1 MTTLILGATGH
12 MAGIVARRLLA
23 QGKPVRV
30 MARAPEKLADLTKA
44 GAEVIAGD
52 LRDPASLAR
61 ACAGASAALSAVT
74 AFASKGSN
82 TARAV
87 DLEGNLALIAA
98 ARAAGVGRFVL
109 ISIYGARPDHPL
121 DLWRYKYAAEQALK
135 ASGMPYTIVRPR
147 AFMELFLDLVA
158 GPVAQGK
165 PAMILGPGVN
175 PVNWIS
181 VEDVA
186 TYAQIGLER
195 PDALGQTIEAGGPEN
210 LSLVQLAETVGRVTG
225 RPVTMRHIPLPML
238 RVMSVVAR
246 PFNQG
251 FARQATAGVILNT
264 SDMRFDPSETL
275 RRFPVELARAED
287 VARRMYAPEAT
298 ASGAAR
304 REA

>member
-12 MAGIVARRLLA
+12 LSGIVARRLLA

-30 MARAPEKLADLTKA
+30 MARAPEKLADLAKA
-44 GAEVIAGD
+44 GAQVVAGD

-61 ACAGASAALSAVT
+61 ACAGASAALSAAT
-74 AFASKGSN
+74 AFASKGAN

-98 ARAAGVGRFVL
+98 ARAADVGRFVQ
-109 ISIYGARPDHPL
+109 ISIFDARPDHPQ

-147 AFMELFLDLVA
+147 SFMELFLGVVA

-165 PAMILGPGVN
+165 PAMIFGPGVN
-175 PVNWIS
+175 PINWIS

-186 TYAQIGLER
+186 SYALIGLES

-225 RPVTMRHIPLPML
+225 RPVTMRHIPLPVL
-238 RVMSVVAR
+238 RVMAVAAR

-251 FARQATAGVILNT
+251 FARRAASGVMMNT

-275 RRFPVELARAED
+275 KRFPMRLARVED
-287 VARRMYAPEAT
+287 VARRRY
-298 ASGAAR
+298 ASGAV
-304 REA
+304 

>member
-12 MAGIVARRLLA
+12 LAGIVARRLLT

-30 MARAPEKLADLTKA
+30 MARAPEKLADLARA
-44 GAEVIAGD
+44 GAEVVAGD

-61 ACAGASAALSAVT
+61 GCVGASAVLSAAT
-74 AFASKGSN
+74 AFASSGAN

-98 ARAAGVGRFVL
+98 ARAAGVGRFVQ
-109 ISIYGARPDHPL
+109 ISIFDARPDHPL

-135 ASGMPYTIVRPR
+135 ASGTPYAIVRPR
-147 AFMELFLDLVA
+147 SFMELFLGVVA
-158 GPVAQGK
+158 GPLAQGK
-165 PAMILGPGVN
+165 PALIFGPGVN
-175 PVNWIS
+175 PINWIS

-186 TYAQIGLER
+186 SYTLTGLES

-225 RPVTMRHIPLPML
+225 RPAAMRHIPLPML
-238 RVMSVVAR
+238 RAMSVVAR

-251 FARQATAGVILNT
+251 FARLAASGVRMNT
-264 SDMRFDPSETL
+264 TDMRFDPSATL
-275 RRFPVELARAED
+275 RRFPVTLARVED
-287 VARRMYAPEAT
+287 VARRLYASKAAPRDAT
-298 ASGAAR
+298 LQGA
-304 REA
+304 